1 MKKLT
6 TMLAVCSMACCIG
19 AGASVLKAK
28 ADDYSNAIV
37 SIVPVAGASVRIDME
52 NEYYNGIRF
61 QATVD
66 KDVYAQLED
75 SETATRKVDYGMVVA
90 PLDYEAQYG
99 AFTEENLFGANR
111 KYFVDEADKA
121 EGLVQLGGGSLATL
135 LEYEEDATKMVL
147 SGSLLNIANSQ
158 LTREFV
164 GVPYICIT
172 ENGVK
177 DYQVV
182 GYKDARS
189 MVYVAQRAINDP
201 ASNLTADEKAH
212 LSTNYVNFKDE
223 DAGID
228 IASRQYAYTVEH
240 IALDP
245 EGNEV
250 EVLESVTADKTTIGT
265 TVSVDANQYA
275 NYTYNAGISTTS
287 DIVYANNRTTLKL
300 YYVQD
305 HVNISVLDSTYG
317 EISPE
322 DEKYAGKS
330 YALKEDGRYTF
341 VVTPPAEFNKHT
353 HQLYAFVNG
362 SLWIANGAEGK
373 YTIDLSSYE
382 NGSELKLS
390 CMVDSFAPLVAA
402 GKGEYAPFVSVIPT
416 AQSDNSVIYT
426 YANQTS
432 GKDGDESTNQNWGES
447 GMFFPHVYDMTI
459 NANQQ
464 RNVFFSKGYKYV
476 RFDMKFADNATSYS
490 IRVENTFYHKNFG
503 DAYDQKSGIVRVVNR
518 ANAIVTNIYKDVWY
532 TVYLQPTM
540 GKMWTI
546 WANGGSAETPSMME
560 ISNVQYLEEIPSQ
573 EVGLHMRLNGQLP
586 ERDASLEYKADGD
599 FAGSWKYTNGT
610 LGTTNGVWGEAG
622 IFFNEIYNA
631 NTGYN
636 PEAGQ
641 TFFNDGYKYVKFDFY
656 AEESVYSISMQNAW
670 AVGANYRH
678 LVAGETLP
686 ANTAFAIYD
695 ADGNKVDK
703 WTAGAWYTLVIK
715 PDTANP
721 VFRIQTNAETK
732 TSEAPVMYVK
742 NFSYEKAKPFPTT
755 TLSVNTAKA
764 SLEMQTEGNFAGAYK
779 YTNTSLGRGSNQSNG
794 TGIYFNEVF
803 SSGNGG
809 ANQTF
814 FNDGYQYIVFDFY
827 AEESVYSLELQIGS
841 WSVNGNTWI
850 EQVTAGKTFNSDY
863 VSIYNQN
870 GEKVNSWT
878 AGEWYTMV
886 IKPLQCPATNAW
898 EYPLN
903 IQTNAQ
909 TATSAAPV
917 MYIKNATYTAEFPF
931 AN

>member
-1 MKKLT
+1 MKKKLIS
-6 TMLAVCSMACCIG
+6 AFAICSMLCCVT
-19 AGASVLKAK
+19 AGVAVNAN

-37 SIVPVAGASVRIDME
+37 SIDPLAGASVRINLE

-66 KDVYAQLED
+66 KSVYDSLEE
-75 SETATRKVDYGMVVA
+75 SETATRTVDYGMIVA

-99 AFTEENLFGANR
+99 AFTKENLFGESR
-111 KYFVDEADKA
+111 KYFVDAADQA
-121 EGLVQLGGGSLATL
+121 EGLVQLGGGTMATL
-135 LEYEEDATKMVL
+135 SEYEENSDKMIL
-147 SGSLLNIANSQ
+147 SGSLLNIVGSQ

-172 ENGVK
+172 ENDVK
-177 DYQVV
+177 EYYVV

-189 MVYVAQRAINDP
+189 MVYVAQRAINDTE
-201 ASNLTADEKAH
+201 SGLTEDELAH

-223 DAGID
+223 EAGID
-228 IASRQYAYTVEH
+228 IASKQYAYTVEH

-305 HVNISVLDSTYG
+305 HVKISVLDSTYG

-322 DEKYAGKS
+322 DNKYAGKS

-341 VVTPPAEFNKHT
+341 VVTPPAEFNKAT
-353 HQLYAFVNG
+353 QQLYAFVNG
-362 SLWIANGAEGK
+362 GLWIANGTEGK

-390 CMVDSFAPLVAA
+390 CMVDSFGPLVEA
-402 GKGEYAPFVSVIPT
+402 GKGTYTSFVSVTPT
-416 AQSDNSVIYT
+416 TQSDNSVTYT
-426 YANQTS
+426 YENQTS
-432 GKDGDESTNQNWGES
+432 GKDGDKSTNQNWGES
-447 GMFFPHVYDMTI
+447 GMYFPHAYDTRL

-476 RFDMKFADNATSYS
+476 RFDAKFENATSYS

-503 DAYDQKSGIVRVVNR
+503 DAYDAKSGIVRVVNR
-518 ANAIVTNIYKDVWY
+518 ANTIVTTIAKDVWY
-532 TVYLQPTM
+532 TFYLQPTM
-540 GKMWTI
+540 GKAWMM
-546 WANGGSAETPSMME
+546 WANGGSAETPSIME
-560 ISNVQYLEEIPSQ
+560 IANVEYLEELPNYN
-573 EVGLHMRLNGQLP
+573 VNLHMRINGQLP
-586 ERDASLEYKADGD
+586 ERDASLEYKVDGD
-599 FAGSWKYTNGT
+599 FAGAWKYTNGT

-622 IFFNEIYNA
+622 IFFNEIYNG
-631 NTGYN
+631 NTGYG
-636 PEAGQ
+636 AGQ
-641 TFFNDGYKYVKFDFY
+641 TFFNNGYKYVKLDFY

-670 AVGANYRH
+670 SVGANYRH
-678 LVAGETLP
+678 LTANTTLP

-742 NFSYEKAKPFPTT
+742 NVSYEKAKPFPTT

-764 SLEMQTEGNFAGAYK
+764 SLEMQTEGDFAGAYK
-779 YTNTSLGRGSNQSNG
+779 YTNWSLGRGTNQSNG

-886 IKPLQCPATNAW
+886 IKPLQCPAANAW

-917 MYIKNATYTAEFPF
+917 MYVKNATYAAEFPF